1 MNHDVLDAVAPHGAV
16 YFGKG
21 DLPHSSV
28 STLTAHDPL
37 LARVTMDPSLAAVFA
52 RRRMASDVECEW

>member
-1 MNHDVLDAVAPHGAV
+1 MAAV